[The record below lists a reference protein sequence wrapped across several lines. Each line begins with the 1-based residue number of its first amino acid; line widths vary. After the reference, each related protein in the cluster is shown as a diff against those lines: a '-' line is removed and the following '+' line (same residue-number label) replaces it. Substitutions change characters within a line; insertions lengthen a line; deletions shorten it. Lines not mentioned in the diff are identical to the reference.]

1 MMSRLIQAASLA
13 MLTAVAGCATLRPA
27 PAEHNA
33 ATRLAAGLAAHDEG
47 RYATAFEEFVWVAR
61 SCPGREAGVQ
71 ARAALASLELDPRNR
86 AGRPGVGTELL
97 ADLILDPV
105 TPGWMRPVLENTYLL
120 SLGLGAP
127 PGRRPVADT
136 AALRAAPTDPA
147 VPAAPPPR
155 PAEDRQPPTAV
166 APVPPASAVP
176 VRGCGPVLVASAAPP
191 PTLPTLPGPSL
202 RALLAEAETERDQL
216 AGRTAAMETELA
228 RLRDELAQA
237 RSELERIRRTLRP

>member
-1 MMSRLIQAASLA
+1 MMSRLIRAASLA
-13 MLTAVAGCATLRPA
+13 VLTVVAGCATLRPA
-27 PAEHNA
+27 PAGYNA
-33 ATRLAAGLAAHDEG
+33 STRLAAGLAAHDEG
-47 RYATAFEEFVWVAR
+47 RYAAAFEEFAWVAR

-105 TPGWMRPVLENTYLL
+105 TPGWMRPVLQNTYLL

-127 PGRRPVADT
+127 PARRPVADT
-136 AALRAAPTDPA
+136 AARPAAPLVPADTA
-147 VPAAPPPR
+147 VPAA
-155 PAEDRQPPTAV
+155 DRQPPAAV
-166 APVPPASAVP
+166 APVSPASAVP
-176 VRGCGPVLVASAAPP
+176 VRGCGPVLVATAAPP

-228 RLRDELAQA
+228 RLRDELART